1 MLLAIALPAK
11 SQTQPAPEAQ
21 PYGKIDKAD
30 LEMTSCD
37 FEKDANA
44 EILFDKGSVYFTN
57 DYDMVF
63 ERHTRIKIFNDNGK
77 NEANIRIEYSGG
89 DRSEF
94 ISNVQAETINENN
107 GAIQVTKV
115 DKKLMYTQP
124 LDKIE
129 TTLTFSFPDVKAGS
143 VIEFKYAIT
152 TPYLDNFPDWYFQN
166 NIPTRYSELNTAIPD
181 ILYYKN
187 LVMVSRPFLKNT
199 ADVKALANIPSISDE
214 PFMSSSHDNSERIL
228 YQLKSVSVP
237 GYYRTYSDTWNKV
250 GEDEAGFDD
259 FGGQFKRKLA
269 GEEEILNKA
278 KSLSTTDS
286 KIAYIFNQV
295 KNSMKWNDV
304 NVRYTNDGTSEA
316 WNKKTG
322 NSTEV
327 NLILYHLLQKAGI
340 KAYPMLVSTRK
351 HGKIN
356 PAYPGRYQFDK
367 TVVYFPVDT
376 SNFYVLDATNK
387 YNIYNEIPANVLNGF
402 GLCINKEDK
411 KHDLIFIQKASPV
424 RETSLINAEI
434 KPDGKMSGTVQIN
447 SFSYNRIDDI
457 ESYKTDGE
465 EKYIK
470 ALKRGDN
477 SLKISSLKFENM
489 EVDSLP
495 LGQNFDFSLDLTG
508 SDENYIYFKPNLFAP
523 DFSKDFLSEHRYTDI
538 DFGYQSADALSGIYK
553 IPAGFKIDA
562 MPKSVS
568 MTMPDNSITFKRM
581 VAEQDGSLMV
591 RYSLS
596 FKKSLF
602 FKENYPE
609 FHDFFKKLNEMMN
622 EQVVLKK
629 G

>member
-259 FGGQFKRKLA
+259 FGG
-269 GEEEILNKA
+269 
-278 KSLSTTDS
+278 
-286 KIAYIFNQV
+286 
-295 KNSMKWNDV
+295 
-304 NVRYTNDGTSEA
+304 
-316 WNKKTG
+316 
-322 NSTEV
+322 
-327 NLILYHLLQKAGI
+327 
-340 KAYPMLVSTRK
+340 
-351 HGKIN
+351 
-356 PAYPGRYQFDK
+356 
-367 TVVYFPVDT
+367 
-376 SNFYVLDATNK
+376 
-387 YNIYNEIPANVLNGF
+387 
-402 GLCINKEDK
+402 
-411 KHDLIFIQKASPV
+411 
-424 RETSLINAEI
+424 
-434 KPDGKMSGTVQIN
+434 
-447 SFSYNRIDDI
+447 
-457 ESYKTDGE
+457 
-465 EKYIK
+465 
-470 ALKRGDN
+470 
-477 SLKISSLKFENM
+477 
-489 EVDSLP
+489 
-495 LGQNFDFSLDLTG
+495 
-508 SDENYIYFKPNLFAP
+508 
-523 DFSKDFLSEHRYTDI
+523 
-538 DFGYQSADALSGIYK
+538 
-553 IPAGFKIDA
+553 
-562 MPKSVS
+562 
-568 MTMPDNSITFKRM
+568 
-581 VAEQDGSLMV
+581 
-591 RYSLS
+591 
-596 FKKSLF
+596 
-602 FKENYPE
+602 
-609 FHDFFKKLNEMMN
+609 
-622 EQVVLKK
+622 
-629 G
+629 